1 MRYDGMPPIMTA
13 KGMRMK
19 REGGAKPKFLA
30 VDFFCGAGGTTRGL
44 IDAGGY
50 VIAGV
55 DKDGRCEQTFVE
67 NNVNTTVDHSPT
79 RFLKCDIFRK
89 SQDYPGGQQRQLFK
103 KLDDL
108 IEY

>member
-19 REGGAKPKFLA
+19 REGGAKPRFLA

-50 VIAGV
+50 EITGI
-55 DKDGRCEQTFVE
+55 DKDGRCERTYVE
-67 NNVNTTVDHSPT
+67 NNINGCVDHSPV
-79 RFLKCDIFRK
+79 RFLKYDIFSSSRE
-89 SQDYPGGQQRQLFK
+89 YPSGQQRALFNE
-103 KLDDL
+103 LDDL
-108 IEY
+108 IP